1 MQEMENRCNFMTCR
15 FNKNGKCTSNEER
28 VICVNIANKVLCLDD
43 EKKTNNFLLDR
54 FMRLE

>member
-1 MQEMENRCNFMTCR
+1 MENRCNFMTCR
-15 FNKNGKCTSNEER
+15 FNKNGKCTNNEER
-28 VICVNIANKVLCLDD
+28 VICVNLANKGLCLDD